1 MDTTSNN
8 INQTQFNQNNSYNA
22 GINNISSNYQGTG
35 INNNYMNG
43 GKNIT
48 PQPNNNLIQPNPP
61 QFIPQNT
68 NQTFWNGNYNMPIQ
82 NAQQISTQPNI
93 QNQNEN
99 EFILLIWRG
108 GKELINNLN
117 NPLMN
122 MQYIMSE
129 YNNFL
134 QNPVQWLTQ
143 HNVPNPQQAIQNPQ
157 VTMQGVMNNN
167 VNNQQFNQIMS
178 LAQMIRGIS
187 K

>member
-1 MDTTSNN
+1 MDTASNN
-8 INQTQFNQNNSYNA
+8 INQTQFNQNNSYNT

-99 EFILLIWRG
+99 EFILLDGSAPNKKRKYVFVEEID
-108 GKELINNLN
+108 IT
-117 NPLMN
+117 
-122 MQYIMSE
+122 Q
-129 YNNFL
+129 
-134 QNPVQWLTQ
+134 PV
-143 HNVPNPQQAIQNPQ
+143 
-157 VTMQGVMNNN
+157 
-167 VNNQQFNQIMS
+167 FS
-178 LAQMIRGIS
+178 LEDIRKIVSDEFDRRFGEEE
-187 K
+187 KH